1 MPSTRASRPVHL
13 LLFLSLPLGGCA
25 TAPDLLP
32 TPPPAPTRPSPAPIP
47 PPVLAPPASNADS
60 GRRYSVI
67 LDRPAPLRALLT
79 RLAGDAGIDIDI
91 HPQLQGQVSLHA
103 IRQPLPRILDR
114 LAEQADMRWRRERD
128 TLVVEPDTPY
138 LHHYTLDYVNISRQ
152 FQSTLNVDANISG
165 GPASPTT
172 ASHTP
177 QDNGSSTRIG
187 SHAGNDFWHNL
198 TRHLAVLLQ
207 EDPDAV
213 AGDSRLPAPSGMPR
227 ASAAPQA
234 GRPADVWSRAPDEG
248 EGGKLAVHPETG
260 VISVRATARQHRQV
274 RTLLERVHRRAMRQV
289 LIEATIVEV
298 ELSNH
303 YQSGIAWDRLFDHF
317 RLIGNFPSGAGSP
330 GASLIWKGA
339 DLGAALR
346 LLETFGRTRVLS
358 SPKLMALNNQVAILK
373 VVRDVPYFSI
383 RVTRDYVGSRSRDNA
398 TPSYTY
404 ESKVH
409 TVPEGIVLS
418 VVPQIGA
425 SGRISLS
432 VRPTITHITGYVPDP
447 ALQMMEARVES
458 RVPEVQVRELESTL
472 GLQSGEVGILGGLI
486 QDRLMHDNRGLPW
499 LARIPYL
506 GVLFGSRD
514 ERTVK
519 TELVVFI
526 KPTLAGDPAALLE
539 AAQ

>member
-1 MPSTRASRPVHL
+1 MPSTRVSRPAHL
-13 LLFLSLPLGGCA
+13 LLFLSLLQGGCA
-25 TAPDLLP
+25 AFPNL
-32 TPPPAPTRPSPAPIP
+32 PPAPSPVPGRPPPAPIP
-47 PPVLAPPASNADS
+47 PPVLAPPVADADG
-60 GRRYSVI
+60 GRRYSI
-67 LDRPAPLRALLT
+67 SLDRPAPLRELLT

-114 LAEQADMRWRRERD
+114 LAEQADMRWRHDRD

-138 LHHYTLDYVNISRQ
+138 LHHYTLDYVNISRH

-165 GPASPTT
+165 GAAPVAAS
-172 ASHTP
+172 SNP

-187 SHAGNDFWHNL
+187 SHAGNDFWHSL

-207 EDPDAV
+207 ADPDAA
-213 AGDSRLPAPSGMPR
+213 AGDSRLPAPPGMSRTPG
-227 ASAAPQA
+227 APPA
-234 GRPADVWSRAPDEG
+234 GRPADPWSRPPDDG

-260 VISVRATARQHRQV
+260 LISVRATARQHRQV

-339 DLGAALR
+339 DLSAALR

-383 RVTRDYVGSRSRDNA
+383 RVTRDYVGSRSRDGA

-539 AAQ
+539 ASR